1 MASRAL
7 ILVEGDTTGTGL
19 LYVQAARRLGLH
31 PITLS
36 ADPSQYDY
44 EAICV
49 DTDNLDA
56 LIRECSHL
64 GATYDIAGITSSLED
79 YYATIGK
86 LCRHFDLPGPNP
98 ASIERCCDKPAQRQL
113 LAEAGVPI
121 PAFRVAANAAEVES
135 AATEIGLPVVL
146 KPAVGAG
153 SKGVRLCRN
162 ADEVAEHTIYLLGG
176 KYKWRSSPGILVEE
190 FAQGPQYSI
199 ETMGNEVIGIAA
211 ADFGPPPHF
220 VLRQFTFPEA
230 FTEEEHSRIA
240 GLALGCMRALGVG
253 WGPMNIEFRWTKR
266 GPVVIEVNP
275 RLGAVPTPQLVQL
288 ACGVDLVT
296 EHIKLVIGE
305 EWDLRTKHSQTAAAR
320 ILVPDRDG
328 ILDWIDG
335 ERGAA
340 AMPGIA
346 EVKLY
351 AKPNMP
357 IVRNGDFR
365 DWIGFVIAVS
375 PSRAETE
382 ALLQRAVDS
391 IDLSISPFPNPA
403 DSKNWWP
410 PTRGVS

>member
-1 MASRAL
+1 MARRAL
-7 ILVEGDTTGTGL
+7 ILVEGDTTGTDL

-36 ADPSQYDY
+36 AKPSQYDY

-49 DTDNLDA
+49 DTDDLDA

-64 GATYDIAGITSSLED
+64 GASYDIAGITSSLED

-86 LCRHFDLPGPNP
+86 LCRHFNLPGPNP
-98 ASIERCCDKPAQRQL
+98 ASIERCCDKPLQRKL
-113 LAEAGVPI
+113 LAEAGVPV
-121 PAFRVAANAAEVES
+121 PAFRVAANAKEVER
-135 AATEIGLPVVL
+135 AAAVVGFPVVL

-153 SKGVRLCRN
+153 SRGVRLCSN
-162 ADEVAEHTIYLLGG
+162 AEEVAEHTTYLLGG
-176 KYKWRSSPGILVEE
+176 KHIWRSPPAILVEE
-190 FAQGPQYSI
+190 FAQGCQYSI

-211 ADFGPPPHF
+211 ADFGSPPHF
-220 VLRQFTFPEA
+220 VLRQFTFPVA
-230 FTEEEHSRIA
+230 FTDEEHSRIA
-240 GLALGCMRALGVG
+240 GIALSCMRALGVG

-296 EHIKLVIGE
+296 EHIKLVIGD

-328 ILDWIDG
+328 NLDWIDG

-340 AMPGIA
+340 SVPGIV

-351 AKPNMP
+351 VKPNMP

-365 DWIGFVIAVS
+365 DWIGYVIAVS
-375 PSRAETE
+375 PSRAQTDGI
-382 ALLQRAVDS
+382 LQRAVDS
-391 IDLSISPFPNPA
+391 IDWSISPSPTLANSTIWQPPA
-403 DSKNWWP
+403 GSAP
-410 PTRGVS
+410 

>member
-1 MASRAL
+1 MNDAATNPLNVSSSRMPAFQYLLFASPQMRRRWKAL
-7 ILVEGDTTGTGL
+7 P
-19 LYVQAARRLGLH
+19 RK
-31 PITLS
+31 S
-36 ADPSQYDY
+36 AD
-44 EAICV
+44 
-49 DTDNLDA
+49 
-56 LIRECSHL
+56 
-64 GATYDIAGITSSLED
+64 
-79 YYATIGK
+79 
-86 LCRHFDLPGPNP
+86 
-98 ASIERCCDKPAQRQL
+98 
-113 LAEAGVPI
+113 AGVPV

-135 AATEIGLPVVL
+135 AAAEFGLPVVL

-162 ADEVAEHTIYLLGG
+162 ADEVAEHTTYLLGG
-176 KYKWRSSPGILVEE
+176 KHKWRSSPRILVEE

-220 VLRQFTFPEA
+220 VLRQFTFPET
-230 FTEEEHSRIA
+230 FTDEEHSRIV
-240 GLALGCMRALGVG
+240 GIALGCMRALGVG

-275 RLGAVPTPQLVQL
+275 RLGGVPTPQLVQL

-296 EHIKLVIGE
+296 EHIKLVIGD
-305 EWDLRTKHSQTAAAR
+305 EWDLRTKQSQTAAAR

-335 ERGAA
+335 ARRAA
-340 AMPGIA
+340 AMPGVV

-365 DWIGFVIAVS
+365 DWIGYVIAVS
-375 PSRAETE
+375 PSRAGTE
-382 ALLQRAVDS
+382 AILQRAVDS
-391 IDLSISPFPNPA
+391 IDWSISPFPDLANR
-403 DSKNWWP
+403 KNWRP
-410 PTRGVS
+410 PAGGVP